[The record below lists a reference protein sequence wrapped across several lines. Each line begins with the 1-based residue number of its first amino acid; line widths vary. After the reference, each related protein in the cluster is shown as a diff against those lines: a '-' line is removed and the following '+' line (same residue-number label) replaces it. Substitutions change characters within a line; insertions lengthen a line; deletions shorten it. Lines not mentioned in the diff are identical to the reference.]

1 MESNLQLNVTEG
13 GVGVGVFRFGL
24 NGTLGSFQFGSLV
37 RSHLDIGHSH
47 LGIGGFIWSLGFG
60 FSIWVAGSFS
70 LGHWSFPSDH
80 WDLDFHWVTGL
91 FSLGHL
97 VVLTGSLDCF
107 RFGFWSRAHGI
118 SVFNLTSV
126 FKCCVR
132 CNCVCLMVQRWAC
145 RLGEVHYIFGGFYP
159 DILSGAGHLTSP
171 AFNFLKISVL
181 YFLQQAAA
189 GSSFF

>member
-1 MESNLQLNVTEG
+1 MVWGTWKIVFTGCLGKLEVRLGVEPPIKCNRRRG
-13 GVGVGVFRFGL
+13 GGRC
-24 NGTLGSFQFGSLV
+24 FQVWIKWDTGK
-37 RSHLDIGHSH
+37 
-47 LGIGGFIWSLGFG
+47 
-60 FSIWVAGSFS
+60 FSIWVVGSFS

-159 DILSGAGHLTSP
+159 DIQSGAGRMTNLD
-171 AFNFLKISVL
+171 FKFLKISVL
-181 YFLQQAAA
+181 
-189 GSSFF
+189 